1 MQKITTQS
9 EWISRAQAV
18 LPAGGFGNFD
28 SGIMIARGDGSR
40 VWDEDGFYLRKNLNY
55 KFNSLIK

>member
-40 VWDEDGFYLRKNLNY
+40 VWDEDGAMYGAGG
-55 KFNSLIK
+55 

>member
-1 MQKITTQS
+1 MQKITTHS

-18 LPAGGFGNFD
+18 LPAGGVGNFV

-40 VWDEDGFYLRKNLNY
+40 VWDEDGKEY
-55 KFNSLIK
+55 SS